1 MSTIVGLAKRLEPM
15 EEMNEETSTTES
27 NVEGG
32 ADEEGETTFEV
43 VLGTITRDGLIATAD
58 IGAIDGE
65 DVEAI
70 DGEDDGLS
78 ATSEDEPITT
88 LEVVVGTI
96 TRDGLIATADIRAI
110 GCEDEE
116 ITDGDDGFTETSEDR
131 LVVTSE
137 VEAITIFD
145 VVPIGCNEEA
155 LWLILLD
162 VEAEMLVVGSTG
174 QGIAHIC

>member
-27 NVEGG
+27 DVEGG

-43 VLGTITRDGLIATAD
+43 VLGTITEDGLIATAD
-58 IGAIDGE
+58 IGVIDGE

-96 TRDGLIATADIRAI
+96 SGDELIAASDIRAI
-110 GCEDEE
+110 ERENVE
-116 ITDGDDGFTETSEDR
+116 IIDGDDGLTSKNR
-131 LVVTSE
+131 LVATSE
-137 VEAITIFD
+137 VELVTIFD
-145 VVPIGCNEEA
+145 VVPIGGDEEA

-162 VEAEMLVVGSTG
+162 VEADMVVVGSTG

>member
-27 NVEGG
+27 DVEGG

-43 VLGTITRDGLIATAD
+43 VLGTITEDGLIATAD
-58 IGAIDGE
+58 IGVIDGE

-96 TRDGLIATADIRAI
+96 SGDELIAASDIRAI
-110 GCEDEE
+110 ERENVE
-116 ITDGDDGFTETSEDR
+116 IIDGDDELTSKNRLVATSE
-131 LVVTSE
+131 LV
-137 VEAITIFD
+137 TIFD
-145 VVPIGCNEEA
+145 VVPIGGDEEA

-162 VEAEMLVVGSTG
+162 VGADMVVVGSTG

>member
-1 MSTIVGLAKRLEPM
+1 MSTIVGLAKKLEPM

-27 NVEGG
+27 DVEGG

-43 VLGTITRDGLIATAD
+43 VLGTITEDRLIATAD
-58 IGAIDGE
+58 IG
-65 DVEAI
+65 AI

-96 TRDGLIATADIRAI
+96 SGDELIATADIRAI
-110 GCEDEE
+110 ERENVE
-116 ITDGDDGFTETSEDR
+116 IINGDDGLTSENR
-131 LVVTSE
+131 LVATSE
-137 VEAITIFD
+137 VELVTIFD
-145 VVPIGCNEEA
+145 VVPIGWNEEA
-155 LWLILLD
+155 LWLILMD
-162 VEAEMLVVGSTG
+162 VEAEMLAVGSTG

>member
-1 MSTIVGLAKRLEPM
+1 MSTIVGLAKKLEPM

-27 NVEGG
+27 DVEGR

-43 VLGTITRDGLIATAD
+43 VLGTITEDGLIATAD
-58 IGAIDGE
+58 IG
-65 DVEAI
+65 AI

-96 TRDGLIATADIRAI
+96 SGDELIAASDIRAI
-110 GCEDEE
+110 ERENVE
-116 ITDGDDGFTETSEDR
+116 VIDGDDGLTSKNRLVATSE
-131 LVVTSE
+131 LV
-137 VEAITIFD
+137 TIFD
-145 VVPIGCNEEA
+145 VVPIGGDEEA

-162 VEAEMLVVGSTG
+162 VGAEMVVVGSTG

>member
-1 MSTIVGLAKRLEPM
+1 MSTIVGLAKKLEPM

-27 NVEGG
+27 DVEGG

-43 VLGTITRDGLIATAD
+43 VLGTITEDGLIATAD

-96 TRDGLIATADIRAI
+96 SGDELIAASDIRAI
-110 GCEDEE
+110 ERENVE
-116 ITDGDDGFTETSEDR
+116 VIDGDDGLTSKNRLVATSE
-131 LVVTSE
+131 LV
-137 VEAITIFD
+137 TIFD
-145 VVPIGCNEEA
+145 VVPIGGDEEA
-155 LWLILLD
+155 LWLILMD

-174 QGIAHIC
+174 QGIAHFC